1 MRILPDLTSGSLK
14 YAPEDILRNIFE
26 VHSHELLM
34 ATDAA
39 IRGLEVRDGSP
50 AVAAVQSIID
60 RSREVFNGSARPS
73 VLYETLA
80 ITDFDQ
86 IYRGRGDNDDDTP
99 LEHVIDE
106 AVALALF
113 AVTLGDQISDHIHS
127 LFDAGEL
134 AEGYIL
140 DKVASFAADELADI
154 AARRFQTDSARSDLA
169 VLPYSPGYCGWHVS
183 GQRALFS
190 HLRPDEIGI
199 SLNDSCLMHP
209 IKSVS
214 GVLVLAPVE
223 AHEFSPAF
231 PCCATCTTLDCQ
243 ERAASLKSR
252 GV

>member
-1 MRILPDLTSGSLK
+1 
-14 YAPEDILRNIFE
+14 
-26 VHSHELLM
+26 M

-39 IRGLEVRDGSP
+39 IRGLEARDGSQ

-60 RSREVFNGSARPS
+60 RSREVFVDGAWPHGLFQS
-73 VLYETLA
+73 LA
-80 ITDFDQ
+80 VTDFDQ

-99 LEHVIDE
+99 LEHIVDE
-106 AVALALF
+106 AASLALF
-113 AVTLGDQISDHIHS
+113 AVTLGEEVSERISV

-140 DKVASFAADELADI
+140 DQVASFAADELAQI
-154 AARRFQTDSARSDLA
+154 AGRRFQAASARDDMA

-183 GQRALFS
+183 GQRALFA

-243 ERAASLKSR
+243 ERIASLRSR
-252 GV
+252 HESA